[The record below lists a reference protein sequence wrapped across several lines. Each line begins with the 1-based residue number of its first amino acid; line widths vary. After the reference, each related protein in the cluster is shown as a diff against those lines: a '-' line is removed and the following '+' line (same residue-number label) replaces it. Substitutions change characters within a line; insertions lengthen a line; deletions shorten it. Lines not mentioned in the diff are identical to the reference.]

1 MKNDLIKE
9 RILKIIL
16 ALLGIGIL
24 VVGGAIAVIMAG
36 YASDQKTNQNLRDL
50 AYKKE
55 FSGSDSNSDLQGD
68 NSDRSLDIGNAD
80 GFDMPEET
88 VIDFDTLYAI
98 NKDTAGWITACG
110 ENIDGPVV
118 QTDNNDYYLEHRFD
132 GSNGSVGCFF
142 ADANGGPAFVS
153 PLTIIYGHNRKD
165 GSMFHPLLEY
175 KNPDYYHKNPEFT
188 IDTPEG
194 RIHYAVFSAYYGDYE
209 DIFDDT
215 LFAALTGSDQTSL
228 QALFNQSLDKSILN
242 LTPAETQAL
251 QALFSQA
258 LGTNT
263 AQLVMLSTCEYSGS
277 DNRMV
282 VLGLAA
288 D

>member
-1 MKNDLIKE
+1 MKNDLIREK
-9 RILKIIL
+9 ILKIIMAFL
-16 ALLGIGIL
+16 GLGIF
-24 VVGGAIAVIMAG
+24 VVGGAIAIIMAG

-55 FSGSDSNSDLQGD
+55 FSGSDNNSDLQGD

-153 PLTIIYGHNRKD
+153 PLTIVYGHNRKD

-194 RIHYAVFSAYYGDYE
+194 RIHYAVFSAYYSDYE

-215 LFAALTGSDQTSL
+215 LFDALTNNDQTSL

>member
-1 MKNDLIKE
+1 MKNDLIREK
-9 RILKIIL
+9 ILKIIMAFL
-16 ALLGIGIL
+16 GLGIF
-24 VVGGAIAVIMAG
+24 VVGGAIAIIMAG

-55 FSGSDSNSDLQGD
+55 FSGSDNNSDLQGD

-110 ENIDGPVV
+110 ETIDGPVV

-132 GSNGSVGCFF
+132 GSYGSVGCFF

-215 LFAALTGSDQTSL
+215 LFAALTNNDQTSL

-251 QALFSQA
+251 QSLFSQA

-288 D
+288 Y

>member
-1 MKNDLIKE
+1 MAFLG
-9 RILKIIL
+9 
-16 ALLGIGIL
+16 LGIF
-24 VVGGAIAVIMAG
+24 VVGGAIAIIMAG

-55 FSGSDSNSDLQGD
+55 FSGSDNNSDLQGD

-165 GSMFHPLLEY
+165 GSMFHHLLEY

-215 LFAALTGSDQTSL
+215 LFDALTNNDQTSL
-228 QALFNQSLDKSILN
+228 QAVFNQSLDKSILN
-242 LTPAETQAL
+242 LTPAENQEM
-251 QALFSQA
+251 QALFDNA
-258 LGTNT
+258 LATSKCSI
-263 AQLVMLSTCEYSGS
+263 VMLSTCEYSGS

-282 VLGLAA
+282 ILGLAA
-288 D
+288 Y

>member
-9 RILKIIL
+9 KILKIIL

-36 YASDQKTNQNLRDL
+36 YVSDQKTNQNLRDL

-55 FSGSDSNSDLQGD
+55 FSGSDNNSDLQGD

-215 LFAALTGSDQTSL
+215 LFDALTNNDQTSL

-251 QALFSQA
+251 QALFFQA

-288 D
+288 Y

>member
-9 RILKIIL
+9 KILKIIL

-24 VVGGAIAVIMAG
+24 VVGGAIAAIMAG
-36 YASDQKTNQNLRDL
+36 YASDQKDNQHIRDL
-50 AYKKE
+50 AYKKDL
-55 FSGSDSNSDLQGD
+55 SGAQSGIAPKRAGSDGNLSAENSD
-68 NSDRSLDIGNAD
+68 SSRI
-80 GFDMPEET
+80 MEET
-88 VIDFDTLYAI
+88 VIDFNVLNTI

-215 LFAALTGSDQTSL
+215 LFDALTNNDQTSL

-288 D
+288 Y